1 MRDLPVFPN
10 GLARLLVLEAA
21 YFRPNFYTRLRFLG
35 GPHYLQESFCGAMA
49 RNANDLPSNN
59 YDGNLGWAQIP
70 YGPTWT
76 ADKIEKLIAKKV
88 RQYNHKL
95 YSLLTQNRAGRLV
108 KLYDP

>member
-1 MRDLPVFPN
+1 MRDLPAFPN

-21 YFRPNFYTRLRFLG
+21 YFTPNFYRHLSFRG
-35 GPHYLQESFCGAMA
+35 APHHMQNSFCAAMA

-70 YGPTWT
+70 YGPTWD

-88 RQYNHKL
+88 
-95 YSLLTQNRAGRLV
+95 S
-108 KLYDP
+108 